1 MTRWNPITSYGIAN
15 TPGNEPGTPL
25 GTAYGAEHASDR
37 RPLGFVDVRAE
48 ATTEPTG
55 STSSET
61 PTCSDDVRAD
71 ESPSPTYA
79 HELPVELEDDA
90 ELSWPGATV
99 EMTADAAFVATPV
112 SEMTDDGHDLDLDV
126 QEASGVAVP
135 AREEKVP
142 FLKREIRFGRK
153 SRAKAAAA
161 ASDDSA
167 EALPPVV
174 ADQETGVVVEA
185 RLQPEPVAVEEGIP
199 SEAVADELAAL
210 LEDTPEADE
219 ADDAESGDGQ
229 AADEQPTLDP
239 VSVVA
244 VEAAKEE
251 RSLFRKRDLSSRR
264 SKAARSASSTRGGG
278 RSVGLEIGAS
288 QIAAAVIVDSAGRK
302 ELTQIART
310 PIEPGLVVDGEVR
323 DGDGL
328 SYALRSFFDEHKLPR
343 RDVRLGLASNR
354 IGVRTLDIVGVDD
367 EARFANAV
375 RFRAH
380 EVLPMAMQESTLD
393 YRVVGERL
401 NEVGESIRRVL
412 LAVAPRDQ
420 VTPYVDVAAAAGISL
435 GAVDLEA
442 LGLLRA
448 FVDPT
453 PVGAAVDAATVI
465 VNIGH
470 ESSILLVSGGGTC
483 EFTRPFE
490 WGGATLQ
497 SAIEQELDV
506 HPVEAATI
514 LRHISLGASEGRSL
528 ETLDDGTRRRAVEAV
543 RSRLAPFARELVSSL
558 QYYQTQPDS
567 LGIEEIIITGG
578 TSALGGLAETLHQII
593 GVPVRVGDPLARVI
607 VQKGLDVERFT
618 STVGSL
624 SVAIG
629 LAIDDLA
636 MRSVNLLPQD
646 ARVSDRTK
654 LASPRILVPAAALL
668 VPAAAVA
675 LLFIGANGSVSD
687 KQTQLATLQADFAA
701 LPQPAVATIDP
712 SLQGEEASRAIGVAN
727 VLTERLSWDV
737 VLGDLSRVIP
747 RNVWLSSLDA
757 QSPRPFGVTPTAPVA
772 TAPGAPL
779 ATPTG
784 MTVQGYTYTQ
794 VDVARLMARLA
805 TLPSLTN
812 VQLQKS
818 AKTKVGTK
826 NVVQFTVVADLRDNG
841 GTR

>member
-15 TPGNEPGTPL
+15 TPVNEPGTPL

-48 ATTEPTG
+48 VTTEPTG

-61 PTCSDDVRAD
+61 PAHAEDVLRPQDSAI
-71 ESPSPTYA
+71 PTYA
-79 HELPVELEDDA
+79 HDLPVELEDDP
-90 ELSWPGATV
+90 ELTWPGATV
-99 EMTADAAFVATPV
+99 EETTDASDLTV
-112 SEMTDDGHDLDLDV
+112 DD
-126 QEASGVAVP
+126 VAVAYETEDGLDPPEERADDDVAP
-135 AREEKVP
+135 AQEKVP
-142 FLKREIRFGRK
+142 FFKREISFGRK
-153 SRAKAAAA
+153 SRAKAEPTQV
-161 ASDDSA
+161 A
-167 EALPPVV
+167 EPAEVVAESEPEPEIDAV
-174 ADQETGVVVEA
+174 ADQP
-185 RLQPEPVAVEEGIP
+185 LQPEPVAVDETAP
-199 SEAVADELAAL
+199 AEAVADELAAL
-210 LEDTPEADE
+210 LDDTPEVDE
-219 ADDAESGDGQ
+219 VPSVDEE
-229 AADEQPTLDP
+229 AADEQSTLDP
-239 VSVVA
+239 VPVVA
-244 VEAAKEE
+244 AEASKEK
-251 RSLFRKRDLSSRR
+251 RSSFLKRDLSSRR
-264 SKAARSASSTRGGG
+264 PKSDRSGSASRGGG
-278 RSVGLEIGAS
+278 RAVGLEIGAS

-302 ELTQIART
+302 ELTQLART
-310 PIEPGLVVDGEVR
+310 PIEAGIVVDGEVR
-323 DGDGL
+323 DTEGL
-328 SYALRSFFDEHKLPR
+328 ASALRTFFDEHKLPR
-343 RDVRLGLASNR
+343 RDVRVGLASNR
-354 IGVRTLDIVGVDD
+354 IGVRTIDIVGVDD
-367 EARFANAV
+367 EERFANAV

-401 NEVGESIRRVL
+401 NDVGESIRRVL

-497 SAIEQELDV
+497 SAIEQELEV

-514 LRHISLGASEGRSL
+514 LRHISLDASAGRSL
-528 ETLDDGTRRRAVEAV
+528 ETLDDDTRRRAVEAI

-578 TSALGGLAETLHQII
+578 ASALGGLAETLHQII
-593 GVPVRVGDPLARVI
+593 GVPVRVGDPLTRVI
-607 VQKGLDVERFT
+607 VQKGLDVDRFA

-636 MRSVNLLPQD
+636 MRSVNLLPQE
-646 ARVSDRTK
+646 ARGSGQTK
-654 LASPRILVPAAALL
+654 LRSPRILVPAAALL
-668 VPAAAVA
+668 VPAAAIA
-675 LLFIGANGSVSD
+675 LLFVGANGSVSD
-687 KQTQLATLQADFAA
+687 KQRQLATLQADFAE

-757 QSPRPFGVTPTAPVA
+757 KSPRPFGGTSTAPVA
-772 TAPGAPL
+772 AAPGAPL

-818 AKTKVGTK
+818 AKTLVGTK
-826 NVVQFTVVADLRDNG
+826 KVVQFTVVADLRDNG